1 MSAQPTLPSEVP
13 FTDAELAF
21 FEDSPPG
28 LFPDNQ
34 NSNFGFVIRKLFSD
48 YIQALIGQ
56 QQTMYNERF
65 VDTSTQFLD
74 EWEHQEDLPQNPTSI
89 TLSQRRQAVLG
100 RVRKGPFT
108 WDRRAQVLDSF
119 VTSSFGDPV
128 KFTPSGIGFDASGIP
143 LYAGV
148 TTSIGA
154 YRVYEDIRNYSYEVW
169 LKSGFTPGA
178 GFTRELQRITPA
190 GITFTIDISHADVLD
205 YYRTVRNAHPVGYW
219 RLGSLS
225 DASGGGAALTAVAG
239 VTAGSVAS
247 PGLLVAPTDGSEG
260 AATFDGVDD
269 QFTVAPAAALQA
281 SPAISFETW
290 VRLTAFAANS
300 ASRPIIAQ
308 ANRYLSVFTD
318 STGVKKWRFSV
329 MVDGVQQTLDVP
341 TAIATGTTY
350 HVVGVCDGT
359 ALQIYVN
366 GALVGSQP
374 VSSTQGALTIDSS
387 TLRIGSDNTNF
398 MNGVIDEA
406 AVYNY
411 ALTPDVILDH
421 YNTGRDIATY

>member
-1 MSAQPTLPSEVP
+1 
-13 FTDAELAF
+13 
-21 FEDSPPG
+21 
-28 LFPDNQ
+28 
-34 NSNFGFVIRKLFSD
+34 
-48 YIQALIGQ
+48 
-56 QQTMYNERF
+56 
-65 VDTSTQFLD
+65 
-74 EWEHQEDLPQNPTSI
+74 
-89 TLSQRRQAVLG
+89 
-100 RVRKGPFT
+100 
-108 WDRRAQVLDSF
+108 
-119 VTSSFGDPV
+119 
-128 KFTPSGIGFDASGIP
+128 
-143 LYAGV
+143 
-148 TTSIGA
+148 
-154 YRVYEDIRNYSYEVW
+154 
-169 LKSGFTPGA
+169 
-178 GFTRELQRITPA
+178 
-190 GITFTIDISHADVLD
+190 
-205 YYRTVRNAHPVGYW
+205 
-219 RLGSLS
+219 
-225 DASGGGAALTAVAG
+225 
-239 VTAGSVAS
+239 
-247 PGLLVAPTDGSEG
+247 
-260 AATFDGVDD
+260 
-269 QFTVAPAAALQA
+269 
-281 SPAISFETW
+281 